1 MYKQIVIKQRG
12 KCLGRI
18 GPRALQRCLG
28 GTSDPAGAR
37 GVREEGNFW
46 KGTTLS

>member
-1 MYKQIVIKQRG
+1 MHKQIVIKQRG

-28 GTSDPAGAR
+28 GTSDPAG
-37 GVREEGNFW
+37 VREEGNFW